1 MSGNHE
7 DAPKDVIKTEGR
19 IEKLSQIKRVKRNYD
34 IINADYW
41 KSQISNKRWKFAT
54 EEQNHIETDQQQAW
68 ASPTPLT
75 PPTLKYII
83 IIIILNM
90 LYIF

>member
-41 KSQISNKRWKFAT
+41 KSQISNKR
-54 EEQNHIETDQQQAW
+54 
-68 ASPTPLT
+68 
-75 PPTLKYII
+75 
-83 IIIILNM
+83 
-90 LYIF
+90 